1 MLPPDLLLLPLTLAG
16 ERTVVVAVPLLL
28 LEFASGVFEVAVA
41 VLLRID
47 PAATFG
53 ATATVSVKTE
63 LPMANEEFE
72 HETVPPSPA
81 SGAVHNHPSGALKS
95 TKDVPAG
102 SVSVHEALPATSGPL
117 LVTVI
122 V

>member
-1 MLPPDLLLLPLTLAG
+1 MLPPDLLLVPVTLAG

-28 LEFASGVFEVAVA
+28 LEFGSGVFEVAVA

-47 PAATFG
+47 PAGTLG
-53 ATATVSVKTE
+53 ATRTVNVNTA
-63 LPMANEEFE
+63 LLAANEAFE
-72 HETVPPSPA
+72 HETVPASPA
-81 SGAVHNHPSGALKS
+81 SGVVHDQLTGALKS